1 MIFKRFLMICLK
13 CGYCCINY
21 DPTIRCTLTA
31 FNWYG
36 SLSIIKRSKTMQIND
51 IIFQIDQWARV
62 TLNDKSP
69 TYINEKIMHLQEEIN
84 EVALDPQDPLE
95 LADVF
100 IL

>member
-1 MIFKRFLMICLK
+1 
-13 CGYCCINY
+13 
-21 DPTIRCTLTA
+21 
-31 FNWYG
+31 
-36 SLSIIKRSKTMQIND
+36 MQIND

-100 IL
+100 ILISAIADFYNIDLEKAILDKMVINKTRTFKLNSKGLMKHVM